1 MAFHGVSLI
10 TTKLREMFPGAQL
23 ENYGDSLHINLGS
36 TQVPY
41 DLNYINQL
49 IGKDYSKDT
58 VQDILQRL
66 GISLDDDMLS
76 IPFWRKD
83 ITNKSDIAEE
93 VARLDGYDQVTA
105 TIPRVNL

>member
-10 TTKLREMFPGAQL
+10 ATKLREMFPSAQL
-23 ENYGDSLHINLGS
+23 ESYGDSLHMNLGP

-41 DLNYINQL
+41 DLDYINQL
-49 IGKDYSKDT
+49 IGKAYTQDT
-58 VQDILQRL
+58 VENILHRL
-66 GISLDDDMLS
+66 GISRDGDILS